1 MLSSK
6 NYLSRQKKGLFHFL
20 LKIYIEIRPNVYR
33 YNSSDFA
40 HNVVAIYIIEM
51 SNNQPIWN

>member
-33 YNSSDFA
+33 YNSSDFIY
-40 HNVVAIYIIEM
+40 HVVAIHIIEM
-51 SNNQPIWN
+51 FNNLLIWK